1 MLFRS
6 PGIGSVRGTALIERD
21 LRLAYRRRGE
31 LVTPVIFF
39 VIVTALFPLAL
50 SPEPALL
57 RSLAPGVIWVAALL
71 AGLIGQDSLF
81 KSDYEDGSL
90 ELMLLSPIPLEWMV
104 LLRVFTHWLVTGLPL
119 VILSSLM
126 ALLLNYPTNAM
137 DVLVMSLLLG
147 TPVLSFLG
155 AVGAGLTV
163 GLRRG
168 GMLLPILVLPL
179 SVPVLIFGAAAAGRA
194 ALGDPAAAPLYFL
207 GAMLVLALTLAPFA
221 IAGGL
226 RVSLES

>member
-1 MLFRS
+1 VKL
-6 PGIGSVRGTALIERD
+6 TALIERD

-31 LVTPVIFF
+31 LATPVIFF

-50 SPEPALL
+50 NPEPTLL

-71 AGLIGQDSLF
+71 AVLIGQDSLF
-81 KSDYEDGSL
+81 KTDYEDGSL
-90 ELMLLSPIPLEWMV
+90 ELMLLSPLSLEWIV
-104 LLRVFTHWLVTGLPL
+104 LLRVFTHWLATGLPL
-119 VILSSLM
+119 VMLSSLM
-126 ALLLNYPTNAM
+126 ALLLDYPMHAVG
-137 DVLVMSLLLG
+137 VLVMSLLLG

-155 AVGAGLTV
+155 AVGAALTV

-179 SVPVLIFGAAAAGRA
+179 TVPVLIFGAAAAGRA
-194 ALGDPAAAPLYFL
+194 AVGEPAAAPLYFL

-221 IAGGL
+221 ITAGL
-226 RVSLES
+226 RISLES

>member
-1 MLFRS
+1 MN
-6 PGIGSVRGTALIERD
+6 TAALIQRD

-31 LVTPVIFF
+31 LATPVIFF

-50 SPEPALL
+50 GPEPALL

-71 AGLIGQDSLF
+71 ASLIGQDRLF

-90 ELMLLSPIPLEWMV
+90 EQILVSPAPLQWLV

-126 ALLLNYPTNAM
+126 ALMLDYPGNAM
-137 DVLVMSLLLG
+137 SVLVISLLLG

-155 AVGAGLTV
+155 AVGAALTV
-163 GLRRG
+163 GLRRS

-179 SVPVLIFGAAAAGRA
+179 AVPVLIFGAAAAGRA
-194 ALGDPAAAPLYFL
+194 GLGEPVAAPLYFL
-207 GAMLVLALTLAPFA
+207 GAMLVLAVTLTPFA
-221 IAGGL
+221 VAGGL

>member
-1 MLFRS
+1 MN
-6 PGIGSVRGTALIERD
+6 SVALIQRD

-31 LVTPVIFF
+31 LATPVVFF
-39 VIVTALFPLAL
+39 VIVTVLFPLAL
-50 SPEPALL
+50 GPEPALL
-57 RSLAPGVIWVAALL
+57 RRLAPGVIWVAALL
-71 AGLIGQDSLF
+71 ASLIGQDSLF

-90 ELMLLSPIPLEWMV
+90 EQTLLSPAPLEWLV

-126 ALLLNYPTNAM
+126 ALMLDYPGEAM
-137 DVLVMSLLLG
+137 SVLMASLLLG

-155 AVGAGLTV
+155 AVGAALTV
-163 GLRRG
+163 GLRRS
-168 GMLLPILVLPL
+168 GMLLPILVMPL
-179 SVPVLIFGAAAAGRA
+179 TVPVLIFGAAAAERA
-194 ALGDPAAAPLYFL
+194 ALGEPVASPLYFL